1 MLLFIL
7 IPLAWLT
14 VLVLLVAICRAAR
27 IGDRHGLG
35 AGEPPAI
42 SIGPKLV
49 LAGGARETTRPRRRP
64 HAQPALGPRGRA
76 RRPRAAH
83 AGR

>member
-14 VLVLLVAICRAAR
+14 VLVLLVAVCRAAR
-27 IGDRHGLG
+27 IGDR
-35 AGEPPAI
+35 AGFTGEEPRAI

-49 LAGGARETTRPRRRP
+49 LAGGAREAARHRRRP
-64 HAQPALGPRGRA
+64 HAQPALGARGRV

-83 AGR
+83 AWR